1 MAATVTF
8 FPVGNGDMALI
19 ALESRRTILVDVNIR
34 EPGDEIR
41 DVGADLRARLRT
53 DTEGRPYVDAMLLSH
68 PDQDHCRGLV
78 EHFHLGALADYKKP
92 PKSEPGKIIIREM
105 WSSPMVFRR
114 AEKDHTLCDDA
125 VAWAKEA
132 RRRVAVYRNG
142 EAFGSGNRIQIL
154 GEDQDGKTDD
164 LTNILVVTGKTI
176 TTIDGNTDTSFRG
189 RLLAPKGKEQPR
201 KKSAA
206 AKITRALSSVSRSH
220 TALRCTRAASS
231 RRGMRKSQSG
241 SGSGPITRM
250 RFPGS
255 TTI

>member
-1 MAATVTF
+1 
-8 FPVGNGDMALI
+8 MALI
-19 ALESRRTILVDVNIR
+19 VLESGRTILVDVNIR

-41 DVGADLRARLRT
+41 EVGADLRARLRT

-68 PDQDHCRGLV
+68 PDQDRCRGLV

-125 VAWAKEA
+125 VAWTKEA

-189 RLLAPKGKEQPR
+189 RLLAPKGKGTAEEEER
-201 KKSAA
+201 RS
-206 AKITRALSSVSRSH
+206 KITRALSSVSRSH